1 MIKRSIG
8 LLIAAALVLTSCQ
21 KSESTSMTGG
31 AKPTTAKDVKIV
43 YIPKNTGNPYFDSII
58 DGFKESAAN
67 TGAQF
72 DTIGP
77 STPDATSQIPIIKDQ
92 LQRGVNVICISPN
105 SPDALNQ
112 VFKEAVSKGVT
123 MICVDADLTG
133 NESLRTACVLPTDP
147 KEVAKV
153 QLDMLGEQIGF
164 KGKFAILS
172 ATTDAPNQNLWI
184 KYMKEFLQ
192 NDPKYKDMELIA
204 TVYGDDVDAKSNT
217 EAEALLTKYP
227 DLRGIIAPTTVGI
240 SAAAHV
246 VQSAHKADQ
255 VIVTG
260 LGRPNDMRNF
270 VKDGTVKQFALWITK
285 DQGYVAGE
293 LAVQLAMGKLRP
305 ERGATFQAGS
315 KGERSFRENNIVI
328 ASPPVVF
335 NKDNIDQYQ
344 F

>member
-1 MIKRSIG
+1 MLKRTLG
-8 LLIAAALVLTSCQ
+8 LVALAVLFLSSCE
-21 KSESTSMTGG
+21 KSESS
-31 AKPTTAKDVKIV
+31 APTMAHPTDAKDVKIV
-43 YIPKNTGNPYFDSII
+43 YIPKNTGNPYFNAVI
-58 DGFKESAAN
+58 DGFKQAATD

-92 LQRGVNVICISPN
+92 IQRGVNVICISPN

-112 VFKEAVSKGVT
+112 VFKEAMSKGII
-123 MICVDADLTG
+123 MMCIDSDLTG
-133 NESLRTACVLPTDP
+133 NENLRTAAVFPTDP
-147 KEVAKV
+147 QEVADK
-153 QLDMLGEQIGF
+153 QLEMLGSQIGY

-172 ATTDAPNQNLWI
+172 ATTDAPNQNEWI
-184 KYMKEFLQ
+184 KDMKQ
-192 NDPKYKDMELIA
+192 TMQSDPKYKDMELVTI
-204 TVYGDDVDAKSNT
+204 VYGDDVDAKSNT

-227 DLRGIIAPTTVGI
+227 DLKGIIAPTTVGI

-255 VIVTG
+255 IVVTG

-285 DQGYVAGE
+285 DQGYVAGQ
-293 LAVQLAMGKLRP
+293 LAVQLAMNKIRP
-305 ERGATFQAGS
+305 ERGATFSAGS
-315 KGERSFRENNIVI
+315 MGERSLKDKNIVV

-335 NKDNIDQYQ
+335 DKDNIDKYD